1 MTQVTSVACSPLPG
15 AGALVALEGQ
25 VCSLHEDLPGL
36 PSHSQLLGFQETAG
50 RRPAKASSPLQGPP
64 PQPCKNAQ

>member
-25 VCSLHEDLPGL
+25 VCSLHEA
-36 PSHSQLLGFQETAG
+36 F
-50 RRPAKASSPLQGPP
+50 
-64 PQPCKNAQ
+64 